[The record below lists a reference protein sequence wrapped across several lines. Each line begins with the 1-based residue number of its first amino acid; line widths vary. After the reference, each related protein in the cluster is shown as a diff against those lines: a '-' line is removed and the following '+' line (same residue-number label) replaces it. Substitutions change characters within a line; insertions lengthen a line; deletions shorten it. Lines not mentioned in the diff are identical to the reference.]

1 MKRNSNDIKRMENLI
16 PKKYSWECDPI
27 YTRLFKS
34 ENDYLIEGYKTA
46 SDVYDRIITGLNLE
60 FEKWLF
66 KLEVTDIEKQ
76 RLIEHLILAISKL
89 RKDSSNEYNDERM
102 KLLIRCL
109 DVFNEDA
116 NSYSSNEMKH
126 LPLDK
131 EFSDWRHVYDIS
143 KKY

>member
-1 MKRNSNDIKRMENLI
+1 MENLI

-76 RLIEHLILAISKL
+76 RLIEHLI
-89 RKDSSNEYNDERM
+89 Y
-102 KLLIRCL
+102 
-109 DVFNEDA
+109 
-116 NSYSSNEMKH
+116 
-126 LPLDK
+126 
-131 EFSDWRHVYDIS
+131 
-143 KKY
+143 